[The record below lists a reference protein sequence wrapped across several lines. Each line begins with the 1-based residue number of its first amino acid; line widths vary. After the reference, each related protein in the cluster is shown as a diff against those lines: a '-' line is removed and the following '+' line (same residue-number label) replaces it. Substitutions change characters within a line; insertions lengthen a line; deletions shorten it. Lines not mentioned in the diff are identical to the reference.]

1 MTKTM
6 LAAVIA
12 ALGLVAAG
20 SAVNAQQVIESR
32 VSLDQWVAM
41 PDNSPTII
49 AHIDLPAGRWLV
61 SGLINFFEIAEHGT
75 VFVGASIGLDSA
87 TITEDGTTLFTSLQL
102 DSRRGQN
109 VVLGA
114 ALPPRLVYVG
124 VDPRVNLVG
133 WSHMPG
139 QPPPDC
145 HAWGFICA
153 QRLGN

>member
-1 MTKTM
+1 M
-6 LAAVIA
+6 LAAAIT

-20 SAVNAQQVIESR
+20 SAANAQQVIESH
-32 VSLDQWVAM
+32 VSLEHWVAV
-41 PDNSPTII
+41 PDNSSTII

-61 SGLINFFEIAEHGT
+61 SGLINFFEIGEHGT
-75 VFVGASIGLDSA
+75 VFVGASIGVDTTRIS
-87 TITEDGTTLFTSLQL
+87 EDGVTLFTSQQI
-102 DSRRGQN
+102 DSRSQN

-114 ALPPRLVYVG
+114 ALPPRLVYVAG
-124 VDPRVNLVG
+124 DPRVNLIG